1 MKISV
6 CIFKR
11 KKYINPQEF
20 GGESVFCEKTNNE
33 AGFSLVE
40 VICALVILLIA
51 LLGVFV
57 TFTYSINYNAGNSSR
72 SQALALLQQEV
83 EQMRSRKFTSA
94 PGSTDLALYG
104 GVKPDQHVTALNG
117 NKFKVSVSIDN
128 DPSTPDVIDS
138 SDELNTTIKQISIT
152 VTLDSPTPG
161 WQTSVPA
168 KVILQRVRGN

>member
-11 KKYINPQEF
+11 KKYINPKEF

-40 VICALVILLIA
+40 VIFALVVLLIA

-83 EQMRSRKFTSA
+83 EQMRSRKFT
-94 PGSTDLALYG
+94 PDYTDPVLYG
-104 GVKPDQHVTALNG
+104 GVKADQYITALNG

-138 SDELNTTIKQISIT
+138 NETLKPTIKQISIT